1 MDLQLDI
8 GQLTTAGV
16 KPLNEDAVGHTFL
29 EGNPQTASKGAVFL
43 LADGVSSCEAGQEAS
58 RQAVAEFQQ
67 DYLITPDTWSV
78 EHAGRKALT
87 SLNLKLYKRSH
98 EFTQQE
104 KGYLCTFTGLILKSR
119 TAHFFHLGDS
129 RLYRLREG
137 ELQQLSK
144 DHVATLGGGRRM
156 LARALGMDSIIQ
168 IDYGQSPIMQDDI
181 YLLTSDGVHDFLSSE
196 KIVSL
201 LIQSDNG
208 HTPSAQKIADQLV
221 EHALQAGSD
230 DNISVI
236 VVRVQQLPD
245 STLED
250 YSGELNRLPFPP
262 DLEPGMV
269 LDGYEVVRELFASAR
284 SQLYLVRDQVT
295 AEQMVMKTPSRN
307 FEEDLNYIDRFI
319 QEEWIG
325 KRINSPRVVKVIP
338 QSSKRTALY
347 YLMEYVEGESLDHW
361 MTHNR
366 FPKPKRAIQLVKQIA
381 QGLRTLHEHDTVHQ
395 DLKPANILVMP
406 SGDIKLVDFGS
417 VYVAGVAEVFRP
429 LEQEGALGTA
439 SYSDP
444 QYLLGHNSG
453 RQGDLYSLATITYE
467 IFTGELPYGEQI
479 NECRSAF
486 DYDRLRYRS
495 ASQFNPV
502 IPLWFDR
509 ALEKGVAIDPE
520 QRYLTI
526 DQFLKDLLHP
536 NPEFLRNDPRLGDDR
551 SPVLFWQFL
560 SGFWVLI
567 LVLVI
572 TLFSCQGPAA

>member
-1 MDLQLDI
+1 MALQLDI
-8 GQLTTAGV
+8 GQLTTAGI
-16 KPLNEDAVGHTFL
+16 KPLNEDAVGHTSL
-29 EGNPQTASKGAVFL
+29 DSELYTASKGAVFL

-58 RQAVAEFQQ
+58 RQAVMEFQR

-87 SLNLKLYKRSH
+87 SLNLRLYKRSH

-137 ELQQLSK
+137 ELQQLTK

-156 LARALGMDSIIQ
+156 LARALGMDSVIQ
-168 IDYGQSPIMQDDI
+168 IDYGQSPVIENDI
-181 YLLTSDGVHDFLSSE
+181 FLLTSDGIHDFLNAE
-196 KIVSL
+196 QLTSL
-201 LIQSDNG
+201 LILARNDEL
-208 HTPSAQKIADQLV
+208 SAHDLADLMV
-221 EHALQAGSD
+221 DRALRAGSD

-236 VVRVQQLPD
+236 LVRVLSLPD

-269 LDGYEVVRELFASAR
+269 LDGYEVIRELFASSR
-284 SQLYLVRDQVT
+284 SQLYLVKDQSSGD
-295 AEQMVMKTPSRN
+295 QLVMKTPSRN
-307 FEEDLNYIDRFI
+307 FEEDMNYIDRFI

-325 KRINSPRVVKVIP
+325 KRISSPHVVRVVT
-338 QSSKRTALY
+338 QTTKRTALY
-347 YLMEYVEGESLDHW
+347 YLMEYVEGESLDTW
-361 MTHNR
+361 MDHHR
-366 FPKPKRAIQLVKQIA
+366 FPKPKLAIQLVKQIA
-381 QGLRTLHEHDTVHQ
+381 QGLRALHEHDTVHQ
-395 DLKPANILVMP
+395 DLKPANIMVMP
-406 SGDIKLVDFGS
+406 SGNIKLVDFGS

-439 SYSDP
+439 CYSDP

-453 RQGDLYSLATITYE
+453 RRGDLYSLATITYE

-526 DQFLKDLLHP
+526 DQFLKDLLHL
-536 NPEFLRNDPRLGDDR
+536 NPDFLRNDPRLGDDR
-551 SPVLFWQFL
+551 SPVLFWQIL

-567 LVLVI
+567 LLLVI
-572 TLFSCQGPAA
+572 TLFSCQGGAA